1 MSTGIRRGSASRP
14 AVNPGD
20 TPDGTP
26 VDPSADPD
34 VDPAAEDAL
43 EGATEQPAPQ
53 AAATD
58 VDTADA
64 AHARAAGSP
73 ARHGAGHGAGRTSG
87 SGPVPEAA
95 DADIPS
101 AEDHPWAPRTLT
113 RAVAAR
119 ARQLGITLPKPRLRG
134 ISHLAAFPAALI
146 AGLVIV
152 ALGDSLANR
161 LAMVVFVTT
170 ASLLFGVSA
179 TYHRGTWSPQHAI
192 MLRRFDHANI
202 FLIIAG
208 TYTPLAV
215 ALLEPRSAAILL
227 TIAWAGALIGVA
239 FRVFWTHAPRW
250 LYVPAY
256 VALGWIAIFYMPQFL
271 AGGGWAVVWLL
282 VAGGLAYTAGAV
294 VYGLKRPNPSPAW
307 FGFHEIFHAATL
319 AGFACH
325 FVAVAIAVV

>member
-1 MSTGIRRGSASRP
+1 MSTGIRRGNASSP

-20 TPDGTP
+20 TPGGNP
-26 VDPSADPD
+26 VAPTS
-34 VDPAAEDAL
+34 DPASAPDAEAAL
-43 EGATEQPAPQ
+43 EGATEQPVPQ

-73 ARHGAGHGAGRTSG
+73 AGRAPGSG
-87 SGPVPEAA
+87 SGSRTAPEAA

-192 MLRRFDHANI
+192 ILRRFDHANI

>member
-1 MSTGIRRGSASRP
+1 M
-14 AVNPGD
+14 
-20 TPDGTP
+20 
-26 VDPSADPD
+26 
-34 VDPAAEDAL
+34 
-43 EGATEQPAPQ
+43 
-53 AAATD
+53 
-58 VDTADA
+58 
-64 AHARAAGSP
+64 
-73 ARHGAGHGAGRTSG
+73 
-87 SGPVPEAA
+87 
-95 DADIPS
+95 PS

-192 MLRRFDHANI
+192 ILRRFDHANI

>member
-1 MSTGIRRGSASRP
+1 MSTGIRRGNASSP

-20 TPDGTP
+20 TPGGNP
-26 VDPSADPD
+26 VDPTSGPTSAPE
-34 VDPAAEDAL
+34 AEAAL

-64 AHARAAGSP
+64 AHARAAGS
-73 ARHGAGHGAGRTSG
+73 GAGSETG
-87 SGPVPEAA
+87 
-95 DADIPS
+95 DDDIPS

-192 MLRRFDHANI
+192 ILRRFDHANI

-215 ALLEPRSAAILL
+215 ALLEPRDAAVLL

-256 VALGWIAIFYMPQFL
+256 VALGWIAVFYMPQFL

>member
-1 MSTGIRRGSASRP
+1 MSTGIRRGSASNP

-26 VDPSADPD
+26 VGPTVAPTSGTD
-34 VDPAAEDAL
+34 VEDAL

-73 ARHGAGHGAGRTSG
+73 AGRAPGSGAGSET
-87 SGPVPEAA
+87 V

-192 MLRRFDHANI
+192 ILRRFDHANI

-256 VALGWIAIFYMPQFL
+256 VALGWIAVFYMPQFL

>member
-1 MSTGIRRGSASRP
+1 MSTGIRRGNASSP

-20 TPDGTP
+20 TPGGNP
-26 VDPSADPD
+26 VDPTSGPASAPE
-34 VDPAAEDAL
+34 AEAAL

-64 AHARAAGSP
+64 AHARAAGS
-73 ARHGAGHGAGRTSG
+73 GAGSETG
-87 SGPVPEAA
+87 
-95 DADIPS
+95 DDDIPS

-192 MLRRFDHANI
+192 ILRRFDHANI

-215 ALLEPRSAAILL
+215 ALLEPRDAAVLL

-256 VALGWIAIFYMPQFL
+256 VALGWIAVFYMPQFL
-271 AGGGWAVVWLL
+271 AGGGSAVVWLL

>member
-1 MSTGIRRGSASRP
+1 MSTGNRRGSASSP

-20 TPDGTP
+20 TPGGNP
-26 VDPSADPD
+26 VDPTSGPASAPD
-34 VDPAAEDAL
+34 AEAAL
-43 EGATEQPAPQ
+43 EGATEQPVPQ

-73 ARHGAGHGAGRTSG
+73 AGRAPGSG
-87 SGPVPEAA
+87 SGSRTVPEAA

-192 MLRRFDHANI
+192 ILRRFDHANI

>member
-1 MSTGIRRGSASRP
+1 MTHGSRRGRDSRP
-14 AVNPGD
+14 LPAP
-20 TPDGTP
+20 
-26 VDPSADPD
+26 AD
-34 VDPAAEDAL
+34 AATAIADREAEEAL
-43 EGATEQPAPQ
+43 ADATEHPAPQ
-53 AAATD
+53 AGATD
-58 VDTADA
+58 PTTADA
-64 AHARAAGSP
+64 AHAAGQD
-73 ARHGAGHGAGRTSG
+73 GD
-87 SGPVPEAA
+87 EN
-95 DADIPS
+95 IPT

-113 RAVAAR
+113 RAMAAR
-119 ARQLGITLPKPRLRG
+119 ARQRGITLPKPRLRG
-134 ISHLAAFPAALI
+134 ISHLAAFPTALI

-179 TYHRGTWSPQHAI
+179 TYHRGTWAPQHAI

-215 ALLEPRSAAILL
+215 ALLEPRQSVVLL
-227 TIAWAGALIGVA
+227 TICWAGALIGVA
-239 FRVFWTHAPRW
+239 FRVFWTSAPRW

-256 VALGWIAIFYMPQFL
+256 VALGWVAIFYMPQFL

-307 FGFHEIFHAATL
+307 FGFHEIFHAATI

>member
-1 MSTGIRRGSASRP
+1 MSTGIRRGRASRP

-20 TPDGTP
+20 APGESP
-26 VDPSADPD
+26 VDPTVVPDADPA
-34 VDPAAEDAL
+34 PAPEDAL

-64 AHARAAGSP
+64 VHARAADSP
-73 ARHGAGHGAGRTSG
+73 VGHAPGPGAR
-87 SGPVPEAA
+87 PEAG
-95 DADIPS
+95 DDDIPS

-192 MLRRFDHANI
+192 ILRRFDHANI

-215 ALLEPRSAAILL
+215 ALLEPRSATILL

-256 VALGWIAIFYMPQFL
+256 VALGWIAVFYMPQFL

>member
-1 MSTGIRRGSASRP
+1 MSTGIRRGNASSP

-20 TPDGTP
+20 TPGGNP
-26 VDPSADPD
+26 VDPTSGPASSPD
-34 VDPAAEDAL
+34 AEAAL

-64 AHARAAGSP
+64 AHARAAGS
-73 ARHGAGHGAGRTSG
+73 GAGSETG
-87 SGPVPEAA
+87 
-95 DADIPS
+95 DDDIPS

-192 MLRRFDHANI
+192 ILRRFDHANI

-215 ALLEPRSAAILL
+215 ALLEPRDAAVLL

-256 VALGWIAIFYMPQFL
+256 VALGWIAVFYMPQFL

-282 VAGGLAYTAGAV
+282 VAGGVAYTAGAV